1 MRNINEEH
9 KDLKNKNYRIDGED
23 YTYTN
28 LTSRISELKKKQ
40 EAGTISDDESKK
52 LKKLEDKYEA
62 EKDRDDSVKRSKMNS
77 GMENSFKK
85 EHTKNRDNS
94 NNVTKPGGLAK
105 VTSSGKHSKVSDQIN
120 DNRVQYY
127 ESIDSEIDA
136 MRYLIEYM
144 DNNNKNKII

>member
-62 EKDRDDSVKRSKMNS
+62 EKNRDDSVKRSKMNS
-77 GMENSFKK
+77 GMNKF
-85 EHTKNRDNS
+85 
-94 NNVTKPGGLAK
+94 
-105 VTSSGKHSKVSDQIN
+105 
-120 DNRVQYY
+120 RV
-127 ESIDSEIDA
+127 
-136 MRYLIEYM
+136 RR
-144 DNNNKNKII
+144 